1 MTTKDLFKE
10 RMSIRK
16 TNPIRASVLGML
28 IDTVQKATREL
39 NREENETD
47 IANAA
52 KKMYDQTEATIAE
65 YKKGGADTS
74 QLEEE
79 LKVLKDFVP
88 ETLSPEKMQ
97 EELNAIL
104 ATLNENERNL
114 KNIMPRLKSIP
125 GMDMKIAKNLVEEA
139 LKN

>member
-139 LKN
+139 LKS